1 MYDIQYDDF
10 SFTLFSGFIVSMAIG
25 SYGFDYPRY
34 GNIEIM
40 YIWSGIWS
48 TFFGIVTG
56 AIGIKASSYPIFKLN
71 KIESLHRTFSQ
82 LVSHSELNLWEQSLY
97 SGFHHSVHFYLWNT
111 T

>member
-1 MYDIQYDDF
+1 
-10 SFTLFSGFIVSMAIG
+10 MAIG

-82 LVSHSELNLWEQSLY
+82 LVSHSELNLWEQSLH